1 MDPATICEEDHKLAT
16 VCLIKYS
23 GLRDSDSVQDKIV
36 QFKSVFSIVFFL
48 LFFFCQNCIFC
59 LIFCFISLTR
69 GV

>member
-36 QFKSVFSIVFFL
+36 QFKSVFSIVFFFVVFFL
-48 LFFFCQNCIFC
+48 SKLYILSYILFH
-59 LIFCFISLTR
+59 FIN
-69 GV
+69 